1 MAVKK
6 KNITVG
12 FIALGCPKNMVDSE
26 RMLAEI
32 TQGGFVI
39 TAEPRDADV
48 VVINTCA
55 FIAPARAEAIKT
67 IKKWV
72 GHKNSRSRKP
82 AKVIVAGCL
91 PEKTGSS
98 IVREIDGVDAFVGL
112 GQRDNIAA
120 IIKKTLSWHGLPARR
135 FTAKTV
141 SEQPAFYPSDPTHKA
156 KHPPDDRTRLLI
168 NPPHWAYLR
177 ISEGCN
183 HRCSFC
189 TIPSIRGKFRSKRP
203 ALVLAEA
210 KELVEAGVVELN
222 IIAQDTTGYGKDL
235 KMRDGLACLLKK
247 LDKIN
252 PLVWIRLMY
261 LYPTGI
267 TEKLLETIAR
277 SSKVVHYLDIPI
289 QHVSDG
295 ILRSMRRLGSAD
307 RLRTLIEKIRSFLP
321 DVVLRTTLIVGY
333 PGETESQFRELLDFV
348 EWAQFDALGCFIF
361 SPEPGTEAATLPQQI
376 PQQFKQQRLA
386 ELMLCQQKIAF
397 AKNKNRIGSRI
408 TCLVDTVAQKG
419 CAFCRFFGQA
429 PDIDSRCIIKDN
441 IAAPASYSIR
451 PGQFIEAKVV
461 GTKDYDLIVSL

>member
-1 MAVKK
+1 MAFKK
-6 KNITVG
+6 KNISVG

-32 TQGGFVI
+32 AQGGFVI
-39 TAEPRDADV
+39 TAEPRNADV

-55 FIAPARAEAIKT
+55 FIAPARAEAIET
-67 IKKWV
+67 IKKYV
-72 GHKNSRSRKP
+72 RYKNSRSRKP

-91 PEKTGSS
+91 PEKSGSS
-98 IVREIDGVDAFVGL
+98 IAGQIDGVDAFVGL

-120 IIKKTLSWHGLPARR
+120 IIHKT
-135 FTAKTV
+135 FV
-141 SEQPAFYPSDPTHKA
+141 SEQPAFYPSDRKYKTVQT
-156 KHPPDDRTRLLI
+156 PDDRTRLLL

-183 HRCSFC
+183 HQCSFC

-222 IIAQDTTGYGKDL
+222 IIAQDTTSYGKDL

-252 PLVWIRLMY
+252 SLVWIRLMY

-267 TEKLLETIAR
+267 TDKLLETIAQSR
-277 SSKVVHYLDIPI
+277 KVVHYLDVPI
-289 QHVSDG
+289 QHVSKE
-295 ILRSMRRLGSAD
+295 ILHSMRRPGSAD
-307 RLRTLIEKIRSFLP
+307 RLHKLIEKIRSFLP

-333 PGETESQFRELLDFV
+333 PGETESQFREMLDFV
-348 EWAQFDALGCFIF
+348 KWVQFDALGCFTF
-361 SPEPGTEAATLPQQI
+361 SPEHGTEAATLPEQISQQL
-376 PQQFKQQRLA
+376 KQQRLA

-408 TCLVDTVAQKG
+408 TCLVDEVNKKG
-419 CAFCRFFGQA
+419 CAFGRYFGQS

-441 IAAPASYSIR
+441 VAAPAGSSIR

-461 GTKDYDLIVSL
+461 GTKDYDLIVSCEF

>member
-32 TQGGFVI
+32 AQGGFVI
-39 TAEPRDADV
+39 TAEPRSADV
-48 VVINTCA
+48 VIINTCA
-55 FIAPARAEAIKT
+55 FIAPARDEAFKT
-67 IKKWV
+67 IKKYV
-72 GHKNSRSRKP
+72 RYKNGRSHKPS
-82 AKVIVAGCL
+82 KVIVAGCL
-91 PEKTGSS
+91 PEKSGST
-98 IVREIDGVDAFVGL
+98 IAGQIAGVDAFVGL

-120 IIKKTLSWHGLPARR
+120 IIKKTFSLHGLPVRGSA
-135 FTAKTV
+135 AKTIWQ
-141 SEQPAFYPSDPTHKA
+141 QPAVYLSDRKYKTLQV
-156 KHPPDDRTRLLI
+156 PDDRTRLLL
-168 NPPHWAYLR
+168 NPPHRAYLR

-189 TIPSIRGKFRSKRP
+189 TIPSIRGKFRSKRLS
-203 ALVLAEA
+203 LVLAEA
-210 KELVEAGVVELN
+210 QELVKAGVVELN

-235 KMRDGLACLLKK
+235 KMRDGLADLLKK

-252 PLVWIRLMY
+252 SLVWIRLMY

-267 TEKLLETIAR
+267 TDKLLETIAQSR
-277 SSKVVHYLDIPI
+277 KVVHYLDVPI
-289 QHVSDG
+289 QHVSEE
-295 ILRSMRRLGSAD
+295 ILRSMRRPGSAS
-307 RLRTLIEKIRSFLP
+307 RLRMLIEKIRSVLP
-321 DVVLRTTLIVGY
+321 DVILRTTLIVGY
-333 PGETESQFRELLDFV
+333 PGETESQFRELLDFIK
-348 EWAQFDALGCFIF
+348 WAQFDALGCFTF
-361 SPEPGTEAATLPQQI
+361 SPEPGTVAATLPQQI
-376 PQQFKQQRLA
+376 PQLLKQQRLT

-419 CAFCRFFGQA
+419 CAFGRYFGQA

-441 IAAPASYSIR
+441 ITAPASCRIR
-451 PGQFIEAKVV
+451 PGQFIEVKIV